1 MILERLETTAAEF
14 ERATG
19 WAIKP
24 QGACLGDLCVPLPGG
39 TSGDTVDVATVA
51 GRLGMPVVSDRGVH
65 AVGPATVGG
74 RALASATAPD
84 LTLPDLDG
92 RPFSLSSLR
101 GQKVLLVAWAP
112 W

>member
-1 MILERLETTAAEF
+1 VILDRLNTTAEDF

-24 QGACLGDLCVPLPGG
+24 QGACLGDMCVPLPEGVD
-39 TSGDTVDVATVA
+39 GDRLDVAAVA
-51 GRLGMPVVSDRGVH
+51 ARLGMPVVSGDGVH

-74 RALASATAPD
+74 RALASAAAPD

>member
-1 MILERLETTAAEF
+1 MILDALETTAEGF

-24 QGACLGDLCVPLPGG
+24 QGACLGDVCVPLPEGVD
-39 TSGDTVDVATVA
+39 GDRVDVAAVA
-51 GRLGMPVVSDRGVH
+51 ARLGMPVVSGAGVH
-65 AVGPATVGG
+65 AVGPVTLSG
-74 RALASATAPD
+74 RALASATAPEF
-84 LTLPDLDG
+84 TLPDLDG

>member
-1 MILERLETTAAEF
+1 VILDALETTAEDF

-24 QGACLGDLCVPLPGG
+24 QGACLDVCVPLPAGVD
-39 TSGDTVDVATVA
+39 GDRVDVAAVA
-51 GRLGMPVVSDRGVH
+51 ARLGMPVVSGDGVH

-74 RALASATAPD
+74 RALASAVAPE

-92 RPFSLSSLR
+92 RRFSLSSLR